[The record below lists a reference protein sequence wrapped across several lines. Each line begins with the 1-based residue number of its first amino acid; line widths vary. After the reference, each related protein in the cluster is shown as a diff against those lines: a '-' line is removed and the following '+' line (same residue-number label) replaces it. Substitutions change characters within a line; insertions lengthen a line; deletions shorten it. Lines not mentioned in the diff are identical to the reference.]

1 MRLFFVCA
9 FHSVRTFSLLVV
21 ALALMGVLALAAAC
35 EDPIGLPPPA
45 IPNRTDTVTLYARTG
60 APVDHA
66 SAYFIAARQAV
77 PTDQTT
83 PGFDFLFDI
92 DTLGRA
98 VLLPTGAASVAR
110 GSGIQRTLRPFD
122 SVTVAPSSGYQLD
135 SAVIVDSNSV
145 TILHSRPVVCAF
157 DIAAN
162 YYYYAKLHVLEIDTS
177 ATPDGR
183 RITFEILNNV
193 NCGYRGLE
201 PGLPKR

>member
-1 MRLFFVCA
+1 MRLLFVGA
-9 FHSVRTFSLLVV
+9 FHSMRTFSLLVV
-21 ALALMGVLALAAAC
+21 ALALIGALALAAAC
-35 EDPIGLPPPA
+35 EDPIGLPPPS

-66 SAYFIAARQAV
+66 SGYFIAARHTA
-77 PTDQTT
+77 TADQTT
-83 PGFDFLFDI
+83 LFDFLFDI

-98 VLLPTGAASVAR
+98 VLLPTGAANVAR

-135 SAVIVDSNSV
+135 SAVIVNSNSV
-145 TILHSRPVVCAF
+145 AILQSRPVPCAF
-157 DIAAN
+157 DNIARN
-162 YYYYAKLHVLEIDTS
+162 YYYAKLHVLEIDTS

-183 RITFEILNNV
+183 RITFEILNNI

-201 PGLPKR
+201 PGLP